1 MTYIGSR
8 PADKALQ
15 TSDIEDSAITS
26 AKIANGTIVSADIA
40 SGAVV
45 NTPAFEA
52 TISASK
58 TLTENQYTKIQFDT
72 ENFDTDGNYD
82 HSTNYRFTPTTS
94 GKYFFYVN
102 CIFNAGGSGEYERA
116 RLALYK
122 NGSLVYYQQ
131 EGSQSQQGNPQRRM
145 HSIQKIITLNGS
157 SDYVEAFAFFEHD
170 AQGAGIIELVESGL
184 NNAFGAY
191 RILE

>member
-1 MTYIGSR
+1 MVYIGSR

-15 TSDIEDSAITS
+15 TSDIEDGAVTS
-26 AKIANGTIVSADIA
+26 AKLA

-58 TLTENQYTKIQFDT
+58 TLTENDYTKIQFDT

-170 AQGAGIIELVESGL
+170 AQGGGIIELVESGK
-184 NNAFGAY
+184 NNVFGAY

>member
-1 MTYIGSR
+1 MAYIGSR

-15 TSDIEDSAITS
+15 TSDIEDGAVTS
-26 AKIANGTIVSADIA
+26 AKLA

-58 TLTENQYTKIQFDT
+58 TLTENDYTKIQFDT

-102 CIFNAGGSGEYERA
+102 CIF
-116 RLALYK
+116 K

-170 AQGAGIIELVESGL
+170 AQGAGIIELVESGK
-184 NNAFGAY
+184 NNVFGAY